1 MKFEKHLKSTG
12 IKAVIY
18 KARNGNLFLRNGVF
32 GNVLMRIPEGCA
44 PIGNTIT
51 RDLDLWL
58 NDLVINGRDCADAQ
72 LESARLMA
80 DGAPKDIQRIYRNVI
95 RTGEFSGKY
104 GDKIC
109 IINQDAYSLIEQYDD
124 IRIFKPFDEY
134 FGENTEPPIPALVIL
149 DKREETIGIIL
160 NG

>member
-12 IKAVIY
+12 IRAVIY

-32 GNVLMRIPEGCA
+32 GNVLVRIPEGFA
-44 PIGNTIT
+44 PISNTIT

-58 NDLVINGRDCADAQ
+58 NDLVINGRDCVDAQ
-72 LESARLMA
+72 LAEARLRP
-80 DGAPKDIQRIYRNVI
+80 DGAPKDIVRIYRDVI
-95 RTGEFSGKY
+95 RTGELSGKY
-104 GDKIC
+104 GDKVC
-109 IINQDAYSLIEQYDD
+109 IINQDAYSLIEEYDD
-124 IRIFKPFDEY
+124 IRIFIPFYEY

-149 DKREETIGIIL
+149 NKHGETVGIIL